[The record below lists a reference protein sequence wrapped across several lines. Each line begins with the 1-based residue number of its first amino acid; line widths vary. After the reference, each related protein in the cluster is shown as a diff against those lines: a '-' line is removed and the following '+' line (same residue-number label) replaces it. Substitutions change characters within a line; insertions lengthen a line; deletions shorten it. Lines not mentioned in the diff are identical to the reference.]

1 MNPRSDA
8 RMKNQTNNIPSEIV
22 ESDFVFERA
31 SLLSQ
36 FFNLKTVLNVVS
48 VVSLFVI
55 WAIVVNFGIYRF
67 VLIPGPAE
75 VLEWGVDWMGS
86 KDFWIDA
93 SLSTLRVFGG
103 FIAAC
108 LIAIPLGLMIGWNKV
123 FADLTFPT
131 LEILRPIP
139 GIAYIPLA
147 ILFFPWEEAS
157 VAFICFV
164 GAFFPILLNT
174 ITGVRLIDRDFFRAA
189 RCLGSKPKHIF
200 WHIVIP
206 GALPS
211 IATGAA
217 LGMGI
222 AWMAVVAGE
231 MISGKWGLGYR
242 IWESYTLIR
251 YPLIVN
257 GMIVIGILGLCSSVA
272 IRFVTL
278 RLIPWRK
285 AITESLD
292 ASITK

>member
-1 MNPRSDA
+1 
-8 RMKNQTNNIPSEIV
+8 MKNKTNTLAGDQQP
-22 ESDFVFERA
+22 ESDYVFEKS
-31 SLLSQ
+31 SLLATI
-36 FFNLKTVLNVVS
+36 FNLKTILNTVS
-48 VVSLFVI
+48 VVSLFAI
-55 WAIVVNFGIYRF
+55 WAALVQFEIYRF

-75 VLEWGVDWMGS
+75 VLEAGIEWMGS
-86 KDFWIDA
+86 KDFWMDV
-93 SLSTLRVFGG
+93 SLSSMRVLGG
-103 FIAAC
+103 FTSAC
-108 LIAIPLGLMIGWNKV
+108 LVAIPIGLMIGWNKI
-123 FADLTFPT
+123 FSDLTLPT

-157 VAFICFV
+157 VAFICFI

-174 ITGVRLIDRDFFRAA
+174 ITGVKLIDRDYFRAA
-189 RCLGSKPKHIF
+189 RCLGSSPWKIF
-200 WHIVIP
+200 WHVVLP

-211 IATGAA
+211 ISTGAA

-222 AWMAVVAGE
+222 AWMASVAGE

-251 YPLIVN
+251 YPLIID
-257 GMIVIGILGLCSSVA
+257 GMIVIGLLGLSSSVF
-272 IRFVTL
+272 IRFITL

-292 ASITK
+292 ESITN

>member
-1 MNPRSDA
+1 
-8 RMKNQTNNIPSEIV
+8 MKNQTNTMPAESI
-22 ESDFVFERA
+22 ESDFVFERP
-31 SLLSQ
+31 SFLSKI
-36 FFNLKTVLNVVS
+36 FNLKTVLNTVS
-48 VVSLFVI
+48 VLMLFVI
-55 WAIVVNFGIYRF
+55 WGLLVNFGIYRF

-75 VLEWGVDWMGS
+75 VLEWGLEWMGS

-93 SLSTLRVFGG
+93 SLSSLRVLGG
-103 FIAAC
+103 FTAAC
-108 LIAIPLGLMIGWNKV
+108 LVAIPIGLMIGWNKI
-123 FADLTFPT
+123 FNDLTFPT

-139 GIAYIPLA
+139 GIAYIPIA

-174 ITGVRLIDRDFFRAA
+174 ITGVRLIDRDYFRAA
-189 RCLGSKPKHIF
+189 MCLGSSPKHIF
-200 WHIVIP
+200 FHIVVP

-211 IATGAA
+211 ISTGAA

-222 AWMAVVAGE
+222 AWMASVAGE

-242 IWESYTLIR
+242 IWEAYTLIR
-251 YPLIVN
+251 YPLIVD
-257 GMIVIGILGLCSSVA
+257 GMIVIGILGLGSSA
-272 IRFVTL
+272 LIRFITL

-292 ASITK
+292 ESITK

>member
-1 MNPRSDA
+1 
-8 RMKNQTNNIPSEIV
+8 MKNKTNTLAGDQQP
-22 ESDFVFERA
+22 ESDYVFEKS
-31 SLLSQ
+31 SLLATI
-36 FFNLKTVLNVVS
+36 FNLKTILNTVS
-48 VVSLFVI
+48 VVSLFAI
-55 WAIVVNFGIYRF
+55 WSALVQFEIYRF

-75 VLEWGVDWMGS
+75 VFESGIEWMGS
-86 KDFWIDA
+86 KDFWMDV
-93 SLSTLRVFGG
+93 SLSSLRVLGG
-103 FIAAC
+103 FTSAC
-108 LIAIPLGLMIGWNKV
+108 LVAIPIGLMIGWNKI
-123 FADLTFPT
+123 FSDLTLPT

-157 VAFICFV
+157 VAFICFI

-174 ITGVRLIDRDFFRAA
+174 ITGVKLIDRDYFRAA
-189 RCLGSKPKHIF
+189 RCLGSSPWKIF
-200 WHIVIP
+200 WHVVLP

-211 IATGAA
+211 ISTGAA

-222 AWMAVVAGE
+222 AWMASVAGE

-251 YPLIVN
+251 YPLIVD
-257 GMIVIGILGLCSSVA
+257 GMIVIGLLGLSSSVF
-272 IRFVTL
+272 IRFITL

-292 ASITK
+292 ESITN